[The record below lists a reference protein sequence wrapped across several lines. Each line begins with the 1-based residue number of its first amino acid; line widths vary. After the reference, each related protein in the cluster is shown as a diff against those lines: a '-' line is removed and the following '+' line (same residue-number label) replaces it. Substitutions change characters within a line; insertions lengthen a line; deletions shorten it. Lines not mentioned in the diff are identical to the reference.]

1 MIQHQDKFGKWTVI
15 HRDPVND
22 RNWMCICDCGTEKS
36 VSKYSLKN
44 GDSTSCGCSRIHVS
58 PGDIFGKLT
67 IMDRTDNSDEGNTRW
82 LCHCECGNDT
92 IVHGSSLSKGMTKS
106 CGCLSRTNGHRSS
119 NETLVSIALETLG
132 IPFEYE
138 ETRFDLKKGTY
149 TPDFFLPTMNL
160 WIEVKSGRYSCLMK
174 AAEFALDHDLLIL
187 TDEDQSSI
195 CGGKSI
201 FYLYIRGRD
210 DMDEVRDQIEEALS
224 DDTNREASLLILT
237 RWKECTRTVIE
248 TRLSTLEKE
257 ESSLKRLLEE
267 TS

>member
-1 MIQHQDKFGKWTVI
+1 MNPQDKFGQWTLLHKDFSNFKKW
-15 HRDPVND
+15 
-22 RNWMCICDCGTEKS
+22 ICVCECGNQKS
-36 VSKYSLKN
+36 IFGDSLSN
-44 GDSTSCGCSRIHVS
+44 GTSTSCGCSRIHVS
-58 PGDIFGKLT
+58 TGDVFGKLT
-67 IMDRTDNSDEGNTRW
+67 VMERTENSKEGNTRW

-92 IVHGSSLSKGMTKS
+92 TVHGPSLSKGMTKS

-160 WIEVKSGRYSCLMK
+160 WVEVKSGRYPYLMK

-187 TDEDQSSI
+187 TDEDLSSL

-201 FYLYIRGRD
+201 FYLYIKGRN
-210 DMDEVRDQIEEALS
+210 DMNDVRNRIEEALS
-224 DDTNREASLLILT
+224 DDTNREAALLILAG
-237 RWKECTRTVIE
+237 WKERTRTVIE
-248 TRLSTLEKE
+248 TRLSALEAE
-257 ESSLKRLLEE
+257 ASSLKRLLEE